1 VPALSERR
9 RLQRVTLLQPLR
21 GRIDA
26 QRVFIVDVSRTGI
39 RVAHQESIGAPS
51 EPRIVEFEWEGR
63 RVALECTLRHTHDHL
78 GIYYHSGFSVAAAA
92 PGSEDVL
99 REIIARHVE
108 RALDEQKANA
118 RGIPAVAA
126 HSYQTGNVKD
136 YVRHICAGGRWH
148 AAPVTDGR
156 QPANGFTIS
165 AAQTASEVAML
176 RAAWEAGDGAAR
188 AVIQRMAALSISRAE
203 GIPTRRY
210 IP

>member
-1 VPALSERR
+1 M
-9 RLQRVTLLQPLR
+9 TLLPPLR

-26 QRVFIVDVSRTGI
+26 QRIFIVDVSRTGV
-39 RVAHQESIGAPS
+39 RVAHQQTIGIPG
-51 EPRIVEFEWEGR
+51 EQRIVQFEWDGR
-63 RVALECTLRHTHDHL
+63 RVALECTLRHTQDHL
-78 GIYYHSGFSVAAAA
+78 GVYYHSGFNVAAAA

-99 REIIARHVE
+99 RELIARHVE

-126 HSYQTGNVKD
+126 YSYQTGNVKD
-136 YVRHICAGGRWH
+136 YVRHVCAAGRWH
-148 AAPVTDGR
+148 TAPATDAR

-165 AAQTASEVAML
+165 AAQTAAEVAML
-176 RAAWEAGDGAAR
+176 RAAWEAGDASAR
-188 AVIQRMAALSISRAE
+188 AVIQRMAALSISHAE